1 MQNYIF
7 TKALLNY
14 INIIYE
20 GVGQLLIIM
29 KQTIIF
35 TDLDGTLIDHDTYRF
50 DEAETT
56 LKKLKE
62 ETVPVIIC
70 SSKTRAEI
78 EVYHTSIGLDD
89 PFISENGGAIFIP
102 QDTID
107 SQADGFVKKGSYLV
121 MELGKPYG
129 VLRKAWTRI
138 KAKEGFQ
145 MTGFSEMT
153 IEQIVKH
160 TGLPTAHARLA
171 AMREYSEPFLFFE
184 KPERLQFFKKVLR
197 EQGLQITKGGR
208 FYHLTGSNDKGR
220 AVEILRKLY
229 ARKHPG
235 TSLFTIGLGDSA
247 NDIPMLE
254 NVDLPVMIR
263 KKTGQWEILKGKDSV
278 MYSDKAGPAGWAES
292 INHIC
297 WVDAACS

>member
-1 MQNYIF
+1 
-7 TKALLNY
+7 
-14 INIIYE
+14 
-20 GVGQLLIIM
+20 M

-35 TDLDGTLIDHDTYRF
+35 TDLDGTLLDHDTYRF
-50 DEAETT
+50 DEAKAT
-56 LKKLKE
+56 LKRLRE
-62 ETVPVIIC
+62 GAIPIIIC

-78 EVYHTSIGLDD
+78 EANRTSMGLND
-89 PFISENGGAIFIP
+89 PFISENGGAIFVP

-107 SQADGFVKKGSYLV
+107 SKVGGFVKKGSYLV
-121 MELGKPYG
+121 MELGKPYD
-129 VLRKAWTRI
+129 VLRNAWTRI

-160 TGLPTAHARLA
+160 TNLPIAHARLA

-184 KPERLQFFKKVLR
+184 TPERLRFLKKVLR

-208 FYHLTGSNDKGR
+208 FYHLTGNNDKGR
-220 AVEILRKLY
+220 SVGILRKLY
-229 ARKHPG
+229 AQNFPG

-254 NVDLPVMIR
+254 NVDLPVIIR
-263 KKTGQWEILKGKDSV
+263 KKTGRWEIMKGNDSV
-278 MYSDKAGPAGWAES
+278 MYSDKAGPTGWAES
-292 INHIC
+292 IDRIFRA
-297 WVDAACS
+297 DAPCL